1 MWRVGWTI
9 PALRQHEKIK
19 SDTEPP
25 EESIMVM
32 KRSLQFTLILSLM
45 SGCATQK
52 LQPIDLASVSTV
64 QAKIKEQVGVYMQAA
79 SYLSLADRNYGAVV
93 VLNGKPIEIPATE
106 FSCGS
111 GRVDFRI
118 SAIKAELVTS
128 LDKTTAA
135 KLGLTLPVVPVTV
148 GPSAGISGDTLN
160 AQTLDYNLWP
170 LAASDQAF
178 LPQIKH
184 WPESSPDYD
193 ALIPALNKAP
203 IAIALLELRN
213 ALILAAT
220 AKDYSTDRLR
230 QAQPCFTDYNPTS
243 PSADAGNSFKL
254 QLQITSDPSV
264 GITMGVP
271 TLNLSF
277 TQDNKSVSGNTLTVT
292 FVQRGVKHLQIL
304 RDQATKDCSFPY
316 DGKLTATS
324 PPELPKPTTAALC
337 VVATEAL
344 KAVTAPASAVNGRLE
359 LLESHLEPLC
369 KMEGGEKKPAVS
381 PARLGDT
388 PAPPP
393 PSACDQA
400 RQLVEIARDF
410 SARGIAYE

>member
-1 MWRVGWTI
+1 MSVF
-9 PALRQHEKIK
+9 
-19 SDTEPP
+19 
-25 EESIMVM
+25 
-32 KRSLQFTLILSLM
+32 KRILLCNLVLSLIP
-45 SGCATQK
+45 GCATQK
-52 LQPIDLASVSTV
+52 LQPIDLASVSAV
-64 QAKIKEQVGVYMQAA
+64 QAKIKEQVGLYMKAA
-79 SYLSLADRNYGAVV
+79 SYLALADRNYGAVV
-93 VLNGKPIEIPATE
+93 ILNGKPIEIPATA

-111 GRVDFRI
+111 GRIDFRI

-135 KLGLTLPVVPVTV
+135 KIGLTLPIVPVTL
-148 GPSAGISGDTLN
+148 GPSAGITNDTLN

-170 LAASDQAF
+170 LAASDQTF
-178 LPQIKH
+178 LLPIKH

-220 AKDYSTDRLR
+220 KTDYLTSKQRE
-230 QAQPCFTDYNPTS
+230 AQPCFTDYNPTS

-254 QLQITSDPSV
+254 QLQVTSDPSV
-264 GITMGVP
+264 GITIGVP
-271 TLNLSF
+271 PLNLSF

-292 FVQRGVKHLQIL
+292 FVQRGVKHLQVL

-316 DGKLTATS
+316 DGKLTSTN
-324 PPELPKPTTAALC
+324 PPELPKPAAAALC

-344 KAVTAPASAVNGRLE
+344 KVVTAPAPTVNDRIE
-359 LLESHLEPLC
+359 LLESHVEPLC
-369 KMEGGEKKPAVS
+369 KMEAAEKKPAVA
-381 PARLGDT
+381 PTKPT
-388 PAPPP
+388 PPQAPPP

-400 RQLVEIARDF
+400 TKLVEIARDF
-410 SARGIAYE
+410 AQRGIAFD